1 MRQRMQ
7 QRRISM
13 SMIQNLLDEGDVS
26 TDEKIFLDLNTL
38 KKSISELD
46 YEINILRSRRKILE
60 KLKQRGGLVVVADA
74 DTAITT
80 YTYQ

>member
-1 MRQRMQ
+1 MKAMCLLT
-7 QRRISM
+7 RR
-13 SMIQNLLDEGDVS
+13 
-26 TDEKIFLDLNTL
+26 FLDLNTL

-46 YEINILRSRRKILE
+46 YEINIFESRRKILE